1 MVQCA
6 MQFPETYYAKAKT
19 SEPTGGNAILNEFF
33 SNSFISN
40 DIVLANEALLRHDRE
55 TLKSKSTV
63 GQKYVLNVLMLLAP
77 YKDCLKQNF
86 GRIDKRKE
94 KQEDTKHRGL
104 HTVKDGA
111 AGGRLTA
118 KIKRNMLTMK
128 KVSVV
133 SGIICVQE
141 YTKLTI
147 F

>member
-19 SEPTGGNAILNEFF
+19 SEPSGGNAILTELF

-55 TLKSKSTV
+55 TLKSKSKDL
-63 GQKYVLNVLMLLAP
+63 QKYVLNVLMLLAP
-77 YKDCLKQNF
+77 NKDCRKPNF

-118 KIKRNMLTMK
+118 KKKSGMLTLK

-133 SGIICVQE
+133 SVIIS
-141 YTKLTI
+141 L
-147 F
+147 

>member
-19 SEPTGGNAILNEFF
+19 SEPTGGNAILTEFF

-55 TLKSKSTV
+55 TLKSKSKDL
-63 GQKYVLNVLMLLAP
+63 QKYVLNVLMLLAP
-77 YKDCLKQNF
+77 NKDCRKPNF

-118 KIKRNMLTMK
+118 KKKSNMLTMK

-133 SGIICVQE
+133 SGIICV
-141 YTKLTI
+141 
-147 F
+147 